1 MFELSPPLR
10 REELDTEH
18 RAQLREFSCRAHN
31 VNLDLG
37 AGLTSQLL
45 QWTADSRAGTTV
57 YPTGLP
63 GYTQSTRTDVL
74 GRPTRLPAAA
84 EADYALLRR
93 ETVGAL
99 GKALKPHL
107 PAASE
112 HA

>member
-1 MFELSPPLR
+1 MSV
-10 REELDTEH
+10 TECG
-18 RAQLREFSCRAHN
+18 FSSSCA
-31 VNLDLG
+31 
-37 AGLTSQLL
+37 
-45 QWTADSRAGTTV
+45 
-57 YPTGLP
+57 
-63 GYTQSTRTDVL
+63 
-74 GRPTRLPAAA
+74 LPAAA

>member
-1 MFELSPPLR
+1 MRLPPLR
-10 REELDTEH
+10 ALPVLVQV
-18 RAQLREFSCRAHN
+18 RA
-31 VNLDLG
+31 
-37 AGLTSQLL
+37 
-45 QWTADSRAGTTV
+45 
-57 YPTGLP
+57 
-63 GYTQSTRTDVL
+63 
-74 GRPTRLPAAA
+74 LPAAA